1 MNLPDSIDELL
12 SLEWVLGE
20 PQMETMVKR
29 CVLEPCF
36 CHMFCRIL
44 QRWAER
50 FLAQGKFEFVSV
62 MGFREKWQ
70 KTMFAKEIWIE
81 LECKFLEWYSFQ
93 LVWVTNKKAF
103 NITFFS

>member
-1 MNLPDSIDELL
+1 MSNWFNSFFPDVIDGEMKQLLKYLNLPDSIDEIL

-44 QRWAER
+44 QRWADR
-50 FLAQGKFEFVSV
+50 FLDQGKFVE
-62 MGFREKWQ
+62 
-70 KTMFAKEIWIE
+70 
-81 LECKFLEWYSFQ
+81 
-93 LVWVTNKKAF
+93 
-103 NITFFS
+103 